1 MLHNLLCKTLL
12 LTLRSIPA
20 KATCQVESLLLH
32 TLPALYFY
40 NYRIAGNFHIVQTFT
55 VFADGPTT
63 AKIKTVKVLTIN
75 DVMSYY
81 GGGAGR
87 TRAHVALYS

>member
-1 MLHNLLCKTLL
+1 MKRKREKKNKRYKDTNTQHNTLY
-12 LTLRSIPA
+12 S
-20 KATCQVESLLLH
+20 
-32 TLPALYFY
+32 
-40 NYRIAGNFHIVQTFT
+40 YRIAGNFHIVQTFT

-75 DVMSYY
+75 DVTSYY

>member
-1 MLHNLLCKTLL
+1 M
-12 LTLRSIPA
+12 S
-20 KATCQVESLLLH
+20 SLVH
-32 TLPALYFY
+32 TSCVSYRKSVV
-40 NYRIAGNFHIVQTFT
+40 YRIAGNFHIVQTFT

-75 DVMSYY
+75 DVTSYY